1 MPLPQRYRDQLVA
14 NAAAAHKEAT
24 SETRRDLLRTV
35 GHLAFWVACGL
46 ALIGMAWHT
55 TDQQAGRILWYAGC
69 TVWISGVSFSLLACY
84 RRGERRGDW

>member
-14 NAAAAHKEAT
+14 NAITAHKEAS

-35 GHLAFWVACGL
+35 GHLLFWVACGL
-46 ALIGMAWHT
+46 ALIGLAWHT
-55 TDQQAGRILWYAGC
+55 TDQLAGKILWYAGC
-69 TVWISGVSFSLLACY
+69 TVWIAGVSFSLLACY